1 MILDSKVKKGQVD
14 KNLILIRYLKDLFPE
29 YLIKSEIS
37 TNDEDISVIVVQM
50 ATGPREI
57 LFENYIYD
65 NFTIEIFGKSIREQ
79 KQTAYEIGLL
89 PGENIIYEYNGEPYQ
104 ILFKQMSN
112 PTNIFYQDIRRVGYT
127 LTLQTIINKLGKEQ
141 V

>member
-1 MILDSKVKKGQVD
+1 MILNDKVKGGNVD

-37 TNDEDISVIVVQM
+37 TNDEDNKVIVVQM

-57 LFENYIYD
+57 LYEGYIYD
-65 NFTIEIFGKSIREQ
+65 NFNIEIFGKSIREQ

-89 PGENIIYEYNGEPYQ
+89 PGNNIEYEYNGDKYQ

-112 PTNIFYQDIRRVGYT
+112 PTNIMYQDIRRIGYT
-127 LTLQTIINKLGKEQ
+127 LTLQTIINKMKGE
-141 V
+141 